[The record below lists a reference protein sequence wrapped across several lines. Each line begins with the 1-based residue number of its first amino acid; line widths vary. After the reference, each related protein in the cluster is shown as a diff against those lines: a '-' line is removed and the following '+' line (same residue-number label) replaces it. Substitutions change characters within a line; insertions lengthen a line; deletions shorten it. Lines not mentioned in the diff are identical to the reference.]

1 MDILQL
7 VDRLE
12 DLIDEGRHVPFS
24 KFTMV
29 DEERMLAILDQM
41 RISIPEEIVKASTI
55 LKERNRI
62 LERANED
69 AARVLQE
76 SRKKSDELLDQET
89 SVQAAQSR
97 ANEIVQRAKG
107 DAEQIMNDADKYVA
121 DSLRELEKR
130 LNRIVAEV
138 RNGIAEVE
146 TPGEQIVAQYNPG
159 AQPTAMQEV
168 TVPQEQEVDSR

>member
-12 DLIDEGRHVPFS
+12 DLIDEGRHLPFS
-24 KFTMV
+24 KFTMI
-29 DEERMLAILDQM
+29 DEERALAILDQM
-41 RISIPEEIVKASTI
+41 RISIPEEIVKATTI
-55 LKERNRI
+55 LQERNRI
-62 LERANED
+62 MERANED

-97 ANEIVQRAKG
+97 AREIIERAKQ
-107 DAEQIMNDADKYVA
+107 DADQIMNDADKYVA

-130 LNRIVAEV
+130 LTRIIGEV

-146 TPGEQIVAQYNPG
+146 TPAQQIVAQYKPDQ
-159 AQPTAMQEV
+159 AVKVQL
-168 TVPQEQEVDSR
+168 PQEQDVDISR

>member
-12 DLIDEGRHVPFS
+12 DLIDEGRHLPFS
-24 KFTMV
+24 KFTMI
-29 DEERMLAILDQM
+29 DEERILAILDQM

-55 LKERNRI
+55 LQERNRI
-62 LERANED
+62 MERANED

-97 ANEIVQRAKG
+97 SREVIDRAKQ
-107 DAEQIMNDADKYVA
+107 DAEQIMNEADRYVA
-121 DSLRELEKR
+121 ESLRELEKR
-130 LNRIVAEV
+130 LARIIGEV

-146 TPGEQIVAQYNPG
+146 TPGEQIVAQYKPN
-159 AQPTAMQEV
+159 QPSMV
-168 TVPQEQEVDSR
+168 HVPQEQDVDISR

>member
-89 SVQAAQSR
+89 SVQAAQAR
-97 ANEIVQRAKG
+97 ANEIIQRAKA

-146 TPGEQIVAQYNPG
+146 TPGEQIVAQYNPA
-159 AQPTAMQEV
+159 AQPTLRQEV

>member
-12 DLIDEGRHVPFS
+12 DLIDEGRHLPFS
-24 KFTMV
+24 KFTMI
-29 DEERMLAILDQM
+29 DEERALAILDQM
-41 RISIPEEIVKASTI
+41 RISIPEEIVKATTI
-55 LKERNRI
+55 LQERNRI
-62 LERANED
+62 MERANED

-97 ANEIVQRAKG
+97 AREIIDRAKQ

-121 DSLRELEKR
+121 DSLRELERR
-130 LNRIVAEV
+130 LTRIVSEV

-146 TPGEQIVAQYNPG
+146 NPGEQIVAQYKPDQ
-159 AQPTAMQEV
+159 ATPIQL
-168 TVPQEQEVDSR
+168 PQHQDVDISR

>member
-12 DLIDEGRHVPFS
+12 DLIDEGRHLPFS
-24 KFTMV
+24 KFTMI
-29 DEERMLAILDQM
+29 DEERILAILDQM
-41 RISIPEEIVKASTI
+41 RISIPEEIVKSTTI
-55 LKERNRI
+55 LQERNRI
-62 LERANED
+62 MERANED

-97 ANEIVQRAKG
+97 AREVIDRAKA

-130 LNRIVAEV
+130 LNRIIAEV

-146 TPGEQIVAQYNPG
+146 MPGAQIVAQYKPN
-159 AQPTAMQEV
+159 QPAMV
-168 TVPQEQEVDSR
+168 HVPQDQDVDISR